1 MKDPELQKIWHALNE
16 AQVRVVLAA
25 DELPERRRECL
36 MAALRCVRLGEV
48 LMTEALTEEGARG
61 QGLGASVKMKI

>member
-1 MKDPELQKIWHALNE
+1 
-16 AQVRVVLAA
+16 VVLAA